1 MPVNGRAKN
10 GKSGELIILQ
20 QDYKKPRSLI
30 LNLLLQMSAG
40 VPLSVQMRAELGK
53 LKSFSKPYAKILQVK
68 YTESV
73 LSQS

>member
-10 GKSGELIILQ
+10 RKSGEHILW
-20 QDYKKPRSLI
+20 QDYQKPPSLI
-30 LNLLLQMSAG
+30 LNLFLQMSAG
-40 VPLSVQMRAELGK
+40 VLLSVQMTAELGK
-53 LKSFSKPYAKILQVK
+53 LKSFSKPYAKMLLVK